1 MMMSDSE
8 ELGSAKESIE
18 SEQSDWSL
26 FGDWQRITAL
36 LVAMGYLAL
45 APVLYPADSWSH
57 LIVDFFM
64 RTLALAFPLA
74 CIWFAEDLAE
84 YYRDGNL
91 FPEITTS
98 SGAVYVRIGGWLLL
112 LLPFLIYLLIR
123 LLDSLYR

>member
-1 MMMSDSE
+1 MIGHSE
-8 ELGSAKESIE
+8 KLRAAKESIE

-26 FGDWQRITAL
+26 FGDWQRIASL
-36 LVAMGYLAL
+36 LVAVTYLVL

-98 SGAVYVRIGGWLLL
+98 SGSVFVRIGGWLLL

>member
-1 MMMSDSE
+1 MIGDSE
-8 ELGSAKESIE
+8 KLSAGNESIE
-18 SEQSDWSL
+18 SDQSDWGL
-26 FGDWQRITAL
+26 LGDWQRIASL
-36 LVAMGYLAL
+36 LVAVTYLVL
-45 APVLYPADSWSH
+45 SPLLYPADSWAH

-98 SGAVYVRIGGWLLL
+98 SGAVFVRIGGWLLL
-112 LLPFLIYLLIR
+112 LLPFLIYLLVR

>member
-1 MMMSDSE
+1 MIGHSE
-8 ELGSAKESIE
+8 KLRAAKESIE

-26 FGDWQRITAL
+26 FGDWQRIASL
-36 LVAMGYLAL
+36 LVAVTYLVL
-45 APVLYPADSWSH
+45 APLLYPADSWSH

-98 SGAVYVRIGGWLLL
+98 SGSVFVRIGGWLLL
-112 LLPFLIYLLIR
+112 LLPFLIYLVIR

>member
-1 MMMSDSE
+1 MIGDSE
-8 ELGSAKESIE
+8 KLSAGNESIE
-18 SEQSDWSL
+18 SDQSDWGL
-26 FGDWQRITAL
+26 LGDWQRIASL
-36 LVAMGYLAL
+36 LVAVTYLVL
-45 APVLYPADSWSH
+45 APLLYPADSWSH

-98 SGAVYVRIGGWLLL
+98 SGAVFVRIGGWLLL
-112 LLPFLIYLLIR
+112 LLPFLIYLLVR